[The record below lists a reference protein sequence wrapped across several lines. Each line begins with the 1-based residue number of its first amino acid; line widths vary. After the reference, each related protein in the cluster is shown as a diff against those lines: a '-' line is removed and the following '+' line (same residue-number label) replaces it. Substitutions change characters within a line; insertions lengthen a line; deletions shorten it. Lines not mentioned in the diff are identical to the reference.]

1 MVIEKKQ
8 YQKLLNEFYID
19 SRTTLVSLE
28 DVIGLTRQTISKMKT
43 QLWENGILVG
53 PAIIL
58 NPIVLDLTQ
67 YFMEIKTNPSEP
79 EILNRI
85 KKIREVQMIDG
96 ILGNYSLIVKFQV
109 PSKNRFSAIL
119 KKIDSEIAE
128 SRFQSYKLIEIIEP
142 FKIGGFIIKKM
153 VKDQAISTKDQ
164 RILHILE
171 KNHNYRKWEL
181 KEDSRLKLTQNEI
194 KRIDDIN
201 LSRKIKKYK
210 KREYIQN
217 FTTRLDFQ
225 ALKDKNLSKDFHAKY
240 YVRIKPKK
248 IGHYNS
254 LANQL
259 VHEKNIFE
267 LYRTGEDSGLLAIVR
282 ANGLEG
288 FNTFIKNLYQNYDIL
303 NTHTTVSVE
312 SHLPEIGPP
321 TLNAAKKVCNPL
333 E

>member
-119 KKIDSEIAE
+119 KKIDSEIEE
-128 SRFQSYKLIEIIEP
+128 SQFQ
-142 FKIGGFIIKKM
+142 
-153 VKDQAISTKDQ
+153 
-164 RILHILE
+164 
-171 KNHNYRKWEL
+171 
-181 KEDSRLKLTQNEI
+181 
-194 KRIDDIN
+194 
-201 LSRKIKKYK
+201 
-210 KREYIQN
+210 
-217 FTTRLDFQ
+217 
-225 ALKDKNLSKDFHAKY
+225 
-240 YVRIKPKK
+240 
-248 IGHYNS
+248 
-254 LANQL
+254 
-259 VHEKNIFE
+259 
-267 LYRTGEDSGLLAIVR
+267 
-282 ANGLEG
+282 
-288 FNTFIKNLYQNYDIL
+288 
-303 NTHTTVSVE
+303 
-312 SHLPEIGPP
+312 
-321 TLNAAKKVCNPL
+321 
-333 E
+333 